1 MQVAPV
7 GRGTRA
13 KPGHSGE
20 KMNQRETRSASGKRN
35 EANPGQS
42 SGKRNEANPGQSSGK
57 RNQGETKS
65 VQCDKEPGRN

>member
-1 MQVAPV
+1 M

-13 KPGHSGE
+13 KPGDSGE

-35 EANPGQS
+35 D
-42 SGKRNEANPGQSSGK
+42 ANPGQSSGK